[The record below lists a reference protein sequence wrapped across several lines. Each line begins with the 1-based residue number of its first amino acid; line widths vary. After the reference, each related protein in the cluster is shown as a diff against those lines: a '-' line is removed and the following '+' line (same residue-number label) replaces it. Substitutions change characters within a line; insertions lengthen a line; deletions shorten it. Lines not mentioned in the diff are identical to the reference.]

1 MSLEKALRV
10 QATGADRTDGERWEA
25 LDVLGAKVRE
35 LQAENAEMGRTWVA
49 EVDEL
54 RAEVRRLHTWE
65 GLMSLLDEHYPAD
78 VPLGP
83 DSDPGPR
90 ILRLTRE
97 VHLLQL
103 VVAQLRANE
112 QRLREL
118 AASAGEW
125 GDLSGQD
132 IYDVLGTAPR
142 ERPIR
147 SGPEGEPRGEDG
159 GQ

>member
-1 MSLEKALRV
+1 MTGDEALRYADAV
-10 QATGADRTDGERWEA
+10 QEATAAGHPTSIAD
-25 LDVLGAKVRE
+25 DVLVVLAAKVRQ
-35 LQAENAEMGRTWVA
+35 LQAETTQMGRTWVA

-65 GLMSLLDEHYPAD
+65 GLMSLLDEHYPPD

-97 VHLLQL
+97 LNLLKL
-103 VVAQLRANE
+103 VVEQLRPIE
-112 QRLREL
+112 QRAIGLAGTPSAFRGFTKEIAEMILGRPLR
-118 AASAGEW
+118 S
-125 GDLSGQD
+125 D
-132 IYDVLGTAPR
+132 R
-142 ERPIR
+142 
-147 SGPEGEPRGEDG
+147 EGEPRGEDG